1 MGSCHR
7 NMYKVTVM
15 KGAFEM
21 NNNNKR
27 FEGSYRVFGKNCR
40 RSEDTW
46 ATGLNNNVLVV
57 GNPGCRKTGSYVVPN
72 LYSTTGSIIVADTK
86 GTLYGMYAKEL
97 RKRGYKVHLLDFV
110 NPENSEPFNILD
122 GIRRMSKQIRRT
134 VHPGEIDDNG
144 NVLLEAEY
152 MDVTV
157 ETYRQMDVNKIAA
170 LLLPLTG
177 NCEDRFW
184 IESARVV
191 MTCLIAYVLEQLPK
205 EEQHMGSVARL
216 FYQLCSEMQ
225 DQGSVSFLEDLEAT
239 EPESYAL
246 KKYNMFR
253 SICRAD
259 RTWVCI
265 SQFCT
270 NALDIFVAEE
280 NAGML
285 CRSGIDLAVCGMEKT
300 ALFLNISDCDRSQDN
315 IVNAFYTQLYQ
326 KLIEKA
332 YDLGGR
338 LKVPCHIILDDFAA
352 NVYIQDFDK
361 VLSVIRSRD
370 ISTTVILQSLSQL
383 NGMYNEGQAS
393 TIINDCDT
401 MLYMGGQDVRTAKF
415 FADKAGKLPETILA
429 LPNDKAWLF
438 TRGEEAKVIEKLPP
452 YSAPDTGYEIV

>member
-1 MGSCHR
+1 
-7 NMYKVTVM
+7 
-15 KGAFEM
+15 M
-21 NNNNKR
+21 NNINKKYN
-27 FEGSYRVFGKNCR
+27 GSYRVFGKDCR

-46 ATGLNNNVLVV
+46 LTGLNNNVLVV
-57 GNPGCRKTGSYVVPN
+57 GNPGCRKTGSYVIPN

-86 GTLYGMYAKEL
+86 GTLYGMCAKEL
-97 RKRGYKVHLLDFV
+97 RRRGYKVHLLDFV

-122 GIRRMSKQIRRT
+122 GIRRMTKQIRRE
-134 VHPGEIDDNG
+134 VHPGEVDENG
-144 NVLLEAEY
+144 EVLLEAEY

-157 ETYRQMDVNKIAA
+157 ESYRQMDVNKIAA
-170 LLLPLTG
+170 LLLPFTR
-177 NCEDRFW
+177 NNEDRFW
-184 IESARVV
+184 IEAARVV
-191 MTCLIAYVLEQLPK
+191 MTSLIAYVLEQLPG

-216 FYQLCSEMQ
+216 FGQMCSDMH
-225 DQGSVSFLEDLEAT
+225 DYGSVSFFTDLEAS
-239 EPESYAL
+239 EPESYAV

-253 SICRAD
+253 SLNMAD

-265 SQFCT
+265 SQFCA

-285 CRSGIDLAVCGMEKT
+285 CRSGFDLAECGLRKT
-300 ALFLNISDCDRSQDN
+300 AVFLNVSDCDRSQDN
-315 IVNAFYTQLYQ
+315 IVNALYSQLYQ

-332 YDLGGR
+332 YDLGGS

-361 VLSVIRSRD
+361 ILSVIRSRD
-370 ISTTVILQSLSQL
+370 ISTTIILQSLSQL
-383 NGMYNEGQAS
+383 SGMYNEGQAS

-415 FADKAGKLPETILA
+415 FADKAGKLPETILM

-438 TRGEEAKVIEKLPP
+438 TRGEKAKLVDKLPP
-452 YSAPDTGYEIV
+452 YAAPDNGLEAG